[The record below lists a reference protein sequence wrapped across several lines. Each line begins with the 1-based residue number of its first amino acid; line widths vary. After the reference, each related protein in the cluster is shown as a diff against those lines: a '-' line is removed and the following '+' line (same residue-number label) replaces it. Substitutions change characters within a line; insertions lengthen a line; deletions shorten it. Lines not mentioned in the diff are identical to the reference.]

1 LATALKKA
9 SLARDSKRRSLQGC
23 LGKRKI
29 CTGAL
34 HWKRSKGWLTYGEK
48 INLKV
53 SKENCYT
60 HVCDLE
66 LAWRSNEAAN
76 CKLPSSLGTKLITID
91 NEEEEWNT
99 ILLLGKH
106 RARWFQVAS

>member
-1 LATALKKA
+1 MRDGKTVARKVLQFWEKKKIYSIWVLPLKKQV
-9 SLARDSKRRSLQGC
+9 SPEIRKECLQGC

-29 CTGAL
+29 CTGTL

-48 INLKV
+48 ITLKV

-66 LAWRSNEAAN
+66 LA
-76 CKLPSSLGTKLITID
+76 
-91 NEEEEWNT
+91 
-99 ILLLGKH
+99 
-106 RARWFQVAS
+106 